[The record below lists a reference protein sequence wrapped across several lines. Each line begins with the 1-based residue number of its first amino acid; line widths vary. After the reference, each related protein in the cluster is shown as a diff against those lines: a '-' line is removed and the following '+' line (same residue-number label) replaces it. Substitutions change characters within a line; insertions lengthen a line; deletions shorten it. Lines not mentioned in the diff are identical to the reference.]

1 MVTMCSCYSKVQ
13 DLMTGTHGHS
23 TPVLAQIHEA
33 GVTKS
38 HVNNQGPDQSSL
50 VSGLSQTLHSLKTIM
65 HRLPCVHK
73 E

>member
-23 TPVLAQIHEA
+23 MPVLAQIHEA

-50 VSGLSQTLHSLKTIM
+50 ISGLSGTLHSSKTIM